1 MQEFCDV
8 QPGDVLKIR
17 PTEMTMTMLHPA
29 GYDYFD
35 LLRRKLKWNF
45 MPTSVKRRTNSS
57 GS

>member
-1 MQEFCDV
+1 M

-17 PTEMTMTMLHPA
+17 PSERTFTMLHPI

-45 MPTSVKRRTNSS
+45 MPTSSRQDTND
-57 GS
+57 GKNG

>member
-1 MQEFCDV
+1 M